1 LRDRLCRAGPRRDSG
16 RGERCLLSWH
26 PYPHQTHENLH
37 VSQLQKFSLY
47 LKLDSGY
54 IFIRIPHSLLL
65 ELPSCYPAQES
76 QFVLDS
82 PLWGYQQGSSVR
94 DRDSLPRTHWGYSAY
109 STRHPAPAP
118 VPASPSAPL
127 PPRNILPPPPPPLP
141 RWSGFGSSRQRV
153 SRPTRELRN
162 GAWLP
167 GILLLLLLILSLTRR
182 LSPSSMNNSNDG
194 KPSDRW
200 PKGKPFQ
207 CQWRPDESQESSHAQ
222 KLRSL

>member
-1 LRDRLCRAGPRRDSG
+1 VLIIMASISTSNSRKPSRFATPKVFSVLEVGFGVYFHPNLTLTAVRTPELLPRARVSIRPRLPPCGVIN
-16 RGERCLLSWH
+16 RGLLCATGIAFPAH
-26 PYPHQTHENLH
+26 I
-37 VSQLQKFSLY
+37 
-47 LKLDSGY
+47 GA
-54 IFIRIPHSLLL
+54 IPHTVQDIQRLRLSPPPLLL
-65 ELPSCYPAQES
+65 HFLPEIFC
-76 QFVLDS
+76 
-82 PLWGYQQGSSVR
+82 
-94 DRDSLPRTHWGYSAY
+94 
-109 STRHPAPAP
+109 
-118 VPASPSAPL
+118 
-127 PPRNILPPPPPPLP
+127 PPPPPLP